1 MTACESWEFD
11 TGAPCEA
18 EATVWVEC
26 SDEGETWDGLLC
38 AAHLAQYQA
47 DPDIDV
53 TILGD
58 A

>member
-1 MTACESWEFD
+1 MTCEHWDIDLEMACQ
-11 TGAPCEA
+11 A

-26 SDEGETWDGLLC
+26 SDEGDVWDGLLC

-47 DPDIDV
+47 DPDTDV